1 MDTYTVDRHRDRC
14 LSGDL
19 SLATNNFPIKS
30 HVGKISI
37 LNFIYS
43 IRKKNW
49 NWKIFIFF
57 QITYNYG
64 TLDPPSVSHRLSFNS
79 LKQSQYLHSPK
90 QDNKADLVELHH
102 YFLAI

>member
-43 IRKKNW
+43 IRKKKLELENFH
-49 NWKIFIFF
+49 IFSNHI
-57 QITYNYG
+57 QLWDT
-64 TLDPPSVSHRLSFNS
+64 
-79 LKQSQYLHSPK
+79 
-90 QDNKADLVELHH
+90 
-102 YFLAI
+102 